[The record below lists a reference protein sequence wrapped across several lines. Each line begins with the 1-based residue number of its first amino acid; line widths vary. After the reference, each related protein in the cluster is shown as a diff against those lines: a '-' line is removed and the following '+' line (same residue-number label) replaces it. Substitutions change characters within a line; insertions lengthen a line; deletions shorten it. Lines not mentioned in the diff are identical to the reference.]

1 MCTFLSGST
10 VPWFSGT
17 DTDVYIGKRLKGP
30 GMKAWITG
38 MRIRKNMALA
48 FTIFPSFIYLLL
60 LFYLPMVLL
69 IVISLWKSGFMT
81 LEPVFTLENY
91 RQFFSNPSYLKI
103 LWNTIIITTGTMGML
118 ILIGYPIGYYLARV
132 VRKYGSLILFLMI
145 VPVEIG
151 FLVRIYAWKIV
162 LSKSGI
168 ISSLL
173 LSLGLIGE
181 PTRILL
187 YSRAAVIL
195 VLVHEWLPYVVI
207 PVTIALKGIGPEIL
221 EAARDLGAGKW
232 DIFREIIFPMSIPGL
247 FASFVLIYIPMLGEF
262 AIPTIVGGVSS
273 HMLGNVIDSQF
284 MAAGNWG
291 VGSAIGV
298 ILLFFSVLLIGI
310 VIKVSGLEKLM

>member
-1 MCTFLSGST
+1 MKVKTRRYIN
-10 VPWFSGT
+10 FSLLMN
-17 DTDVYIGKRLKGP
+17 V
-30 GMKAWITG
+30 
-38 MRIRKNMALA
+38 
-48 FTIFPSFIYLLL
+48 FPPFIYLLI
-60 LFYLPMVLL
+60 LFYIPMVLL
-69 IVISLWKSGFMT
+69 MVMSFWKSGFMT
-81 LEPVFTLENY
+81 IEPIFTLDNY
-91 RQFFSNPSYLKI
+91 RRFFHNPNYVKI
-103 LWNTIIITTGTMGML
+103 LWNTFLIITGSMILL
-118 ILIGYPIGYYLARV
+118 IIIGYPIGYYLGRM

-162 LSKSGI
+162 LSKTGI

-173 LSLGLIGE
+173 LHLHIIKE
-181 PTRILL
+181 PTRIFL

-195 VLVHEWLPYVVI
+195 VLIHEWLPYVVI
-207 PVTIALKGIGPEIL
+207 PVSVALKGIEPEVI

-232 DIFREIIFPMSIPGL
+232 EIFKEIIFPLSIPGL

-262 AIPTIVGGVSS
+262 AIPTIVGGPSS
-273 HMLGNVIDSQF
+273 YMLGNVIDSQF

-298 ILLFFSVLLIGI
+298 ILLFTSIVLIGI

>member
-1 MCTFLSGST
+1 
-10 VPWFSGT
+10 
-17 DTDVYIGKRLKGP
+17 
-30 GMKAWITG
+30 
-38 MRIRKNMALA
+38 MALA
-48 FTIFPSFIYLLL
+48 FNIFPSFIYLLL

-81 LEPVFTLENY
+81 LEPVFTLDNY

-262 AIPTIVGGVSS
+262 AIPTIVGGASS

>member
-1 MCTFLSGST
+1 MKVKTRRYIN
-10 VPWFSGT
+10 FSLLMN
-17 DTDVYIGKRLKGP
+17 V
-30 GMKAWITG
+30 
-38 MRIRKNMALA
+38 
-48 FTIFPSFIYLLL
+48 FPPFIYLLI
-60 LFYLPMVLL
+60 LFYIPMVLL
-69 IVISLWKSGFMT
+69 MVMSFWKSGFMT
-81 LEPVFTLENY
+81 IEPIFTLDNY
-91 RQFFSNPSYLKI
+91 RRFFHNPNYVKI
-103 LWNTIIITTGTMGML
+103 LWNTFLIITGSMILL
-118 ILIGYPIGYYLARV
+118 IIIGYPIGYYLGRM

-162 LSKSGI
+162 LSKTGI

-173 LSLGLIGE
+173 LHLHIIKE
-181 PTRILL
+181 PTRIFL

-195 VLVHEWLPYVVI
+195 VLIHEWLPYVVI
-207 PVTIALKGIGPEIL
+207 PVSVALKGIEPKVI

-232 DIFREIIFPMSIPGL
+232 EIFKEIIFPLSIPGL

-262 AIPTIVGGVSS
+262 AIPTIVGGPSS
-273 HMLGNVIDSQF
+273 YMLGNVIDSQF

-298 ILLFFSVLLIGI
+298 ILLFTSIVLIGI